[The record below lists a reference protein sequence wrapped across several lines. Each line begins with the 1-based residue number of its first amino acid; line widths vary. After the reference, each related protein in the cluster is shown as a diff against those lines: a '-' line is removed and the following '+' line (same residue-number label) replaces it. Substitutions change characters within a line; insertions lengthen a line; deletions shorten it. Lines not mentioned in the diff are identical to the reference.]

1 MTDRGTPQIEER
13 EVVIVGGGLVGA
25 TLAVALARRGI
36 GATVLERH
44 AATPELLRGELVM
57 PRGVAVLDALGLG
70 ERLRDVCIETEGTV
84 LHHTAFP
91 GGAIQV
97 DYDLAPP
104 PLEAI
109 HWRPRGLCGWRRPLY
124 ETLRAAARATEGVE
138 LREGFEVAGVE
149 RRRDRLLLQGKDGT
163 RVAARL
169 VVAADGA
176 GSLLRR
182 LMGFEPVRS
191 EQRTFVQGFVGRA
204 PGYARRHVEVGVH
217 AVGAAFV
224 FPFPD
229 GHFRSTI
236 EYPESLRGEL
246 RAKDAL
252 GRHLEVLKEA
262 LPGTWSELGGP
273 KIEALTQVQ
282 VQPGQSVELA
292 SVVEEGFVLVGD
304 AAGSLDPFTGFGM
317 ALGLTDAELLAGVI
331 GAAEGDYT
339 ARSLRKFER
348 ARHAGIAAR
357 REATDLLAYM
367 FLDKSEGF
375 AEPLARR
382 VGERWS
388 DREWILPMVAAQFAG
403 YDAVVEPSAGMRLHF
418 LGLL

>member
-1 MTDRGTPQIEER
+1 M
-13 EVVIVGGGLVGA
+13 IVGGGLVGS
-25 TLAVALARRGI
+25 TLAVALARRGV

-44 AATPELLRGELVM
+44 AATPDLLRGELIM

-70 ERLRDVCIETEGTV
+70 AALREVCVETEGTV
-84 LHHTAFP
+84 LHHPAFP
-91 GGAIQV
+91 DGSVRV

-104 PLEAI
+104 PLDVTSW
-109 HWRPRGLCGWRRPLY
+109 HPRGLCGWRRPLY
-124 ETLRAAARATEGVE
+124 EALRAAARATEGVE

-149 RRRDRLLLQGKDGT
+149 RRGDRLLLRDKRQAT
-163 RVAARL
+163 IAARL

-204 PGYARRHVEVGVH
+204 PGYARRHVHVGVH
-217 AVGAAFV
+217 PVGAAFV

-236 EYPESLRGEL
+236 EYPESLRSEL

-252 GRHLEVLKEA
+252 ARHLEVLREA
-262 LPGTWSELGGP
+262 LPGISSELGGAR
-273 KIEALTQVQ
+273 IEALTDVQ

-292 SVVEEGFVLVGD
+292 SVVEDGFVLVGD

-317 ALGLTDAELLAGVI
+317 ALGLTDAELLAEVV
-331 GAAEGDYT
+331 AAAGGDYT

-348 ARHAGIAAR
+348 ARHAGIVAR
-357 REATDLLAYM
+357 REATDLLAYL

-382 VGERWS
+382 LGERWS

-403 YDAVVEPSAGMRLHF
+403 YDAVVEPSPGMRLHF

>member
-1 MTDRGTPQIEER
+1 MSEQR
-13 EVVIVGGGLVGA
+13 EVVIVGGGLVGS
-25 TLAVALARRGI
+25 TLAVALARRGV

-70 ERLRDVCIETEGTV
+70 DALREVCVETEGTV
-84 LHHTAFP
+84 LHHPAFP
-91 GGAIQV
+91 QGSLRV
-97 DYDLAPP
+97 DYDLAPA
-104 PLEAI
+104 PLDVTS
-109 HWRPRGLCGWRRPLY
+109 WRPRGLCGWRRPLY
-124 ETLRAAARATEGVE
+124 EALRAAARATEGVE
-138 LREGFEVAGVE
+138 LREGFEVAAVE
-149 RRRDRLLLQGKDGT
+149 RRGDRLLLKDRRQAT
-163 RVAARL
+163 IAARL

-182 LMGFEPVRS
+182 LMGFEPVRA
-191 EQRTFVQGFVGRA
+191 EQRTFIQGFVGRA
-204 PGYARRHVEVGVH
+204 PGYARRHVHVGVH
-217 AVGAAFV
+217 PVGAAFV

-236 EYPESLRGEL
+236 EYPESLRCEL

-252 GRHLEVLKEA
+252 GRHLEVLREA
-262 LPGTWSELGGP
+262 LPGISSELGGA
-273 KIEALTQVQ
+273 KIEALTDIQ

-317 ALGLTDAELLAGVI
+317 ALGLTDAELLAEVVATAG
-331 GAAEGDYT
+331 GDYT

-357 REATDLLAYM
+357 REATDLLAYL

-403 YDAVVEPSAGMRLHF
+403 YDAVVEPSPGMRLHF